1 MHSSDNL
8 LSHLPTCYRVQCL
21 SGATPCSRPVPLW
34 GPGMMGDSGPDSWT
48 ALHGAI
54 AGDNSALVDALLKEG
69 QQDLDSNY
77 YAHFLA
83 CTNAGSTVCDQI
95 ISACSSSATYSA
107 LLNFPGSCTGTARP
121 LHLAARARNPH
132 ALSRLLRCSKVD
144 PNARD
149 NESELT
155 AVHET
160 CLRDDIEMLHM
171 FGQFADRL
179 DLLSVDSRGKT
190 CIDVAI
196 DSKNVEMLKLLVKM
210 RRNDVLERV
219 LRVSSG
225 PSLLVQLEEEN
236 LSMAHALGYVTDSGQ
251 GRRAERADDELIVI
265 CETTVDGLVQALQE
279 TTIDDSTV
287 LPFSTAPLKCL
298 DPGHGDKLDI
308 PNSTSVSC
316 TALPTTQMLLEGNQI
331 LRVLISAANDAGIPD
346 QYHYHACFSKGLLF
360 TEFVENENH

>member
-1 MHSSDNL
+1 M
-8 LSHLPTCYRVQCL
+8 QCL
-21 SGATPCSRPVPLW
+21 GDATLCSRPVPLW
-34 GPGMMGDSGPDSWT
+34 GPGIIGDLGSDSWT

-54 AGDNSALVDALLKEG
+54 AGDNSALVDVLLKDG

-83 CTNAGSTVCDQI
+83 CTNAGSSVCDQI

-107 LLNFPGSCTGTARP
+107 LLNFAGPCTGTARP

-149 NESELT
+149 DESDLT

-160 CLRDDIEMLHM
+160 CLRDDIKMLQI

-179 DLLSVDSRGKT
+179 DLSSVDSRGKT
-190 CIDVAI
+190 CIDIAI
-196 DSKNVEMLKLLVKM
+196 DSKNVDMLKLLVKM

-219 LRVSSG
+219 LRVSGG

-236 LSMAHALGYVTDSGQ
+236 LSMAHALGYVTDTGE
-251 GRRAERADDELIVI
+251 GHRAERADDELIVI
-265 CETTVDGLVQALQE
+265 CEGTVDGLVQALRDI
-279 TTIDDSTV
+279 TIDDATI
-287 LPFSTAPLKCL
+287 LPLSTAPLKCL
-298 DPGHGDKLDI
+298 DPGHGDKLDT
-308 PNSTSVSC
+308 PNSTSIPC
-316 TALPTTQMLLEGNQI
+316 TVLPTTQMSLEGNQI

-346 QYHYHACFSKGLLF
+346 QYHCHACFSKGLLF

>member
-1 MHSSDNL
+1 M
-8 LSHLPTCYRVQCL
+8 
-21 SGATPCSRPVPLW
+21 PLW
-34 GPGMMGDSGPDSWT
+34 GPGMMGDLEPDSWT

-54 AGDNSALVDALLKEG
+54 AGDNSALVDVLLKEG
-69 QQDLDSNY
+69 QQDLNSNY

-95 ISACSSSATYSA
+95 VSVCSSSAAYST
-107 LLNFPGSCTGTARP
+107 LLNFPVSGTGTARP

-149 NESELT
+149 NESDLT

-160 CLRDDIEMLHM
+160 CLRNDIKMLQT

-179 DLLSVDSRGKT
+179 DLLSVDSKGKT
-190 CIDVAI
+190 CIDIAI

-219 LRVSSG
+219 LRVGGG

-236 LSMAHALGYVTDSGQ
+236 LSMAHALGYVSDSGE
-251 GRRAERADDELIVI
+251 GRRSKRADDELIVI
-265 CETTVDGLVQALQE
+265 CEGTVDGLVQAMQE
-279 TTIDDSTV
+279 TTIDDSTI
-287 LPFSTAPLKCL
+287 LPLSIAPLKCL
-298 DPGHGDKLDI
+298 DLGYGDKLDI
-308 PNSTSVSC
+308 PSPTSISC
-316 TALPTTQMLLEGNQI
+316 TVQPTTQMLLEGNQI

-346 QYHYHACFSKGLLF
+346 QYHYHSCFSKGLLF

>member
-1 MHSSDNL
+1 
-8 LSHLPTCYRVQCL
+8 
-21 SGATPCSRPVPLW
+21 
-34 GPGMMGDSGPDSWT
+34 MGELGPDSWT
-48 ALHGAI
+48 VLHGAI
-54 AGDNSALVDALLKEG
+54 AGDNSALVDVLLKEG

-95 ISACSSSATYSA
+95 VSACSSSAAYST

-149 NESELT
+149 NESDLT

-160 CLRDDIEMLHM
+160 CLKDDIKMLQT

-179 DLLSVDSRGKT
+179 DLLSVDSKGKT
-190 CIDVAI
+190 CIDIAI

-219 LRVSSG
+219 LRVVGG
-225 PSLLVQLEEEN
+225 PSLLVQLEKEN
-236 LSMAHALGYVTDSGQ
+236 LSMAHALGYVTDSGE
-251 GRRAERADDELIVI
+251 GRRSERADDELIVI
-265 CETTVDGLVQALQE
+265 WEGAVDGMAQAMQE
-279 TTIDDSTV
+279 TTIDDSTI
-287 LPFSTAPLKCL
+287 LPLSMTPLECL
-298 DPGHGDKLDI
+298 DPGYDDKLDI
-308 PNSTSVSC
+308 PSPTSISC
-316 TALPTTQMLLEGNQI
+316 TVLPTTQMLLEGNQM

-346 QYHYHACFSKGLLF
+346 QYHYHSCFSKGLLF